1 MMSTTL
7 STSPPSSSSFP
18 SPSGYIDA
26 HAHLIHEQFVGEED
40 AIAVKCKDSGVDF
53 VIVNGLEPVSNRAVL
68 ELCQRHSNLVAA
80 AGIYPIDAACNVI
93 DPMTWKH
100 SFPPP
105 DKFDVDKEIDFID
118 EMARTGQL
126 IAIGECGLDKHY
138 LTDAVSMNEQER
150 VLRKLMQVA
159 KKHDLPIILHTRK
172 QEERTLELLL
182 EEGVVRADIHCF
194 CGKPKLGLKYAEAG
208 YFLSIPSAVE
218 KAGSPF
224 RRLVEALPMEK
235 VLTETDCPYM
245 GPDKG
250 KRNDPTTVIRGVA
263 AIAEVKGISAEEAK
277 LMIRANFKKLFR
289 I

>member
-1 MMSTTL
+1 VIT
-7 STSPPSSSSFP
+7 
-18 SPSGYIDA
+18 
-26 HAHLIHEQFVGEED
+26 ED
-40 AIAVKCKDSGVDF
+40 
-53 VIVNGLEPVSNRAVL
+53 L
-68 ELCQRHSNLVAA
+68 
-80 AGIYPIDAACNVI
+80 
-93 DPMTWKH
+93 WKH

-118 EMARTGQL
+118 ELARTKQI
-126 IAIGECGLDKHY
+126 IAVGECGLDKHY

-150 VLRKLMQVA
+150 VLRKLMRVA

-208 YFLSIPSAVE
+208 YYLSIPSAVE

-224 RRLVEALPMEK
+224 RRLVEALPMDK

-250 KRNDPTTVIRGVA
+250 QRNDPTTVVRGVA
-263 AIAEVKGISAEEAK
+263 AIAEVKGISPEEAK
-277 LMIRANFKKLFR
+277 LIIRANFEKLFR